1 MPALPGKVLDPN
13 SLDCNYVYW
22 KILAVALADEPRAA
36 SHPHFSEKWVRYSK
50 FASLFCGSA
59 PGPGAGAAG
68 LGGSPAPAGA
78 NNNPPSHRKVLRHPS
93 PEKNSPMTTPHFF
106 KKTTDSYIKTW
117 VSTFL
122 TLKPNKMPSHV
133 IHLHVTVR
141 NKTQE
146 VCQAECW
153 GNWTPKRHLS
163 A

>member
-1 MPALPGKVLDPN
+1 MITGIPWSSSKKWKLLREKFMRQLVKKNFEKKIHYVARKKPLATRRGITPKASCPALPGKVLDPN

-22 KILAVALADEPRAA
+22 KILAVALADESRAA

-93 PEKNSPMTTPHFF
+93 PEKNSPMTTTHFF
-106 KKTTDSYIKTW
+106 
-117 VSTFL
+117 
-122 TLKPNKMPSHV
+122 
-133 IHLHVTVR
+133 
-141 NKTQE
+141 
-146 VCQAECW
+146 
-153 GNWTPKRHLS
+153 
-163 A
+163 